1 MNARMQYNGEDAL
14 LATALKHIGLKFWR
28 DPKSWD
34 VKVTDECGKHEFD
47 CCTEVGDL
55 VETNISCVEAL
66 GKTKTFVRS
75 GSAVWSTAERSKYI
89 IENPFFG
96 VKCAEELS
104 MRLDLLGCKML
115 DGKVEAGNVY
125 EKS

>member
-1 MNARMQYNGEDAL
+1 MKPCFDKEDML
-14 LATALKHIGLKFWR
+14 LAKALKHLGLKFWR
-28 DPKSWD
+28 DPRSWD
-34 VKVTDECGKHEFD
+34 VKITDRCGKHEFD

-55 VETNISCVEAL
+55 VETSISSVEAL

-75 GSAVWSTAERSKYI
+75 GSAVWSTIERSRYI

-104 MRLDLLGCKML
+104 VRLDLLVPEEKKEDDNDRSCK
-115 DGKVEAGNVY
+115 N
-125 EKS
+125 S